1 MEPVRRRECEG
12 RPIRGLV
19 QGIASLG
26 SVRGG
31 TSKRVLNLP
40 GTDPISRKEFNAYA
54 ALGGAMLLRTLV
66 LVAWLAIAFALPPML
81 GRASIAPDGETGS
94 SPAPAL
100 QAVPIQE

>member
-1 MEPVRRRECEG
+1 
-12 RPIRGLV
+12 
-19 QGIASLG
+19 
-26 SVRGG
+26 
-31 TSKRVLNLP
+31 
-40 GTDPISRKEFNAYA
+40 
-54 ALGGAMLLRTLV
+54 MLLRTLV